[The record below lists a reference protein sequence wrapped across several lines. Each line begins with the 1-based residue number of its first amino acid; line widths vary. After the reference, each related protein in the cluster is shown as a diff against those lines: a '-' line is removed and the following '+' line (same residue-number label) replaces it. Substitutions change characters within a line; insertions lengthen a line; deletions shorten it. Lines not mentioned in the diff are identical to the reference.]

1 MERIKDALEKARNQ
15 RSTQSSGNA
24 GLDAQSQQPNESA
37 PFEPHE
43 LERLSYEHT
52 KTIGLDHAWLE
63 KHRVVALNK
72 NERAS
77 WTFDLLR
84 TQVMQKM
91 EERGWRTLGVVS
103 PTPEAGKSVVSIN
116 LAMSIARQS
125 HKTALLVDFDL
136 RRPKVGEYLGLP
148 MEKSL
153 NEYFSGQASLAEIM
167 VNPEIPRF
175 VVLPT
180 GRPVPKS
187 AELLSSPQTQS
198 LINELR
204 DRYDSR
210 IIIFDLPPVLSA
222 DDAIA
227 VLPMIDCVLLV
238 VGNGMSKPVEIEETM
253 RYLNPFNLLG
263 MVLNKSEVPQA
274 PHYY

>member
-1 MERIKDALEKARNQ
+1 MERIKEALEKARGQ
-15 RSTQSSGNA
+15 RPKQPA
-24 GLDAQSQQPNESA
+24 GSMVPDAQQVGTPA

-43 LERLSYEHT
+43 LEKLNYEHT
-52 KTIGLDHAWLE
+52 RTTTLDHAWLE
-63 KHRVVALNK
+63 KHRIVALNK

-84 TQVMQKM
+84 TQVMQRM
-91 EERGWRTLGVVS
+91 EERGWRTLAVVS

-136 RRPKVGEYLGLP
+136 RRPKVGEYLGLS
-148 MEKSL
+148 MEKTL
-153 NEYFSGQASLAEIM
+153 NEYFSGQADLSEIM

-187 AELLSSPQTQS
+187 AELLSSPQTQT

-204 DRYDSR
+204 ERYDSR
-210 IIIFDLPPVLSA
+210 IVIFDLPPVLSA

-253 RYLNPFNLLG
+253 RYLNSTNLLG
-263 MVLNKSEVPQA
+263 VVLNKSEVEQA